1 MNSLR
6 KWFYRP
12 KKEDNSALAQFYWA
26 DQELNLV
33 ATELDSFDGR
43 KDPDRCSALINQLR
57 VCQDRVLGICHDIM
71 DEAIPDARANRD
83 FRAKFPDDVLQ
94 ENMSGLLWFG
104 AECLAAGS
112 NIMNR
117 EQESSQ
123 MRPLARALTRSLDNV
138 RCLLREQCLRNP
150 HEYPEKLKESLKT
163 FDRLF
168 AEFELSYVSAMVPV
182 KSAKEYHLQQEVVVL
197 FSETLQRAIE
207 VKLVPQEMVE
217 TYDPALMFTIPRLAI
232 VAGLVLF
239 SDGPLNVDKD
249 SSSLSELFRPFY
261 SLLCK
266 IRELLWTLSR
276 EELWL
281 LEKTLCQLEEPKA
294 CVNSKQCSFGTD
306 EYIKLDSDVCIKHFY
321 SNYNSC
327 KQFIKDFYNHNF
339 GVAPESEP
347 VQQMQ
352 KHIRELG
359 LETKEFW
366 AVKHSSPLAR
376 KIVAASQCPSQNT
389 TSSPHKQQP
398 SAVDSESS
406 ASYDSDDSVVSD
418 NWWPLFSDPLQAGA
432 SAGASTEQQ
441 QQQQQPRQSPCLRRS
456 SKTSNV
462 SDRVPVVPQIRRLQ
476 NEERSLPSPC
486 SSCKSLSS
494 LSSAEWECMSYQSTD
509 TSSYNS
515 DCPDDEEIALALQA
529 AEIAFHNELRCRF
542 KSTDDLIHRL
552 FVGISGVADQ
562 LQTNFAGEMRNILK
576 CVFEMNSSSKQDSSA
591 ISLDTESPTER
602 SSVPERSLF
611 SLSFVDAVELEE
623 EGEQRDSSGRRSVD
637 SAQEVLPDELSLELS
652 SESGHGGSPVWMP
665 DELTSNCMDCN
676 AHFTLLRRRHHC
688 RRCGKI
694 FCSRCSAHSIT
705 LPRYGHYKPVRVCN
719 SCFICR
725 VTSVVEEL
733 VHGC

>member
-12 KKEDNSALAQFYWA
+12 KKEDNSPLAQFYWA
-26 DQELNLV
+26 DQELTLV

-83 FRAKFPDDVLQ
+83 FRVKFPDDVLQ

-150 HEYPEKLKESLKT
+150 HEYPEKLRESLKT

-197 FSETLQRAIE
+197 FSETLQRALQ
-207 VKLVPQEMVE
+207 VQLVPQEMVE

-232 VAGLVLF
+232 IAGLVLF
-239 SDGPLNVDKD
+239 PDGPLNVDKD

-294 CVNSKQCSFGTD
+294 CVTSKQCSLGTD
-306 EYIKLDSDVCIKHFY
+306 EYIGLDSSVCIKHFY
-321 SNYNSC
+321 STYNGC

-339 GVAPESEP
+339 GVTPESEP

-366 AVKHSSPLAR
+366 AVKHSSPLGQ
-376 KIVAASQCPSQNT
+376 KVVAAPQCPSQNT
-389 TSSPHKQQP
+389 TSPQKQQP
-398 SAVDSESS
+398 SAVDSESN
-406 ASYDSDDSVVSD
+406 ASYDSDDSVVSE

-441 QQQQQPRQSPCLRRS
+441 QQQPQQPRQSPCFRRS
-456 SKTSNV
+456 SKTLSV

-476 NEERSLPSPC
+476 NEGRSLPSPC

-494 LSSAEWECMSYQSTD
+494 VSSAEWECMSYQSTD

-515 DCPDDEEIALALQA
+515 DYPDDEEIALALQA

-576 CVFEMNSSSKQDSSA
+576 CVFEMNSLSKQDCCA
-591 ISLDTESPTER
+591 ISLDPESPTER
-602 SSVPERSLF
+602 SGVPERSLF

-623 EGEQRDSSGRRSVD
+623 EGEQRGSSGRHSVD
-637 SAQEVLPDELSLELS
+637 SAEEVLPDELSLELS
-652 SESGHGGSPVWMP
+652 SESGHRGGPVWMP
-665 DELTSNCMDCN
+665 DEFASNCMDCN
-676 AHFTLLRRRHHC
+676 AHFTMLRRKHHC

-725 VTSVVEEL
+725 VTSVVEEMA
-733 VHGC
+733 HGC

>member
-138 RCLLREQCLRNP
+138 RCLLREQCLCNP

-306 EYIKLDSDVCIKHFY
+306 EYIGLDSDVCIKHFY

-376 KIVAASQCPSQNT
+376 KVVAASQCPLQNT
-389 TSSPHKQQP
+389 TSPHKQQP

-432 SAGASTEQQ
+432 SAGASTE
-441 QQQQQPRQSPCLRRS
+441 QQQQPRQSPCLRRS

-591 ISLDTESPTER
+591 ISLDTENPTER

-623 EGEQRDSSGRRSVD
+623 EGEHRDSSGRRSVD

>member
-43 KDPDRCSALINQLR
+43 KDPERCSALINQLR

-123 MRPLARALTRSLDNV
+123 MRPLARALTRSLDSV

-239 SDGPLNVDKD
+239 PDGPLNVDKD

-294 CVNSKQCSFGTD
+294 CVTSKQCSFGTD
-306 EYIKLDSDVCIKHFY
+306 EYIGLDSSVCVKHFY
-321 SNYNSC
+321 SNYNGC

-339 GVAPESEP
+339 GVTPESEP

-376 KIVAASQCPSQNT
+376 KVVAASQCPSQNT
-389 TSSPHKQQP
+389 TSSPHKQQ
-398 SAVDSESS
+398 SNAVDSESN
-406 ASYDSDDSVVSD
+406 ASYDSDDSVVSE
-418 NWWPLFSDPLQAGA
+418 NWWPLFSDPPAGR
-432 SAGASTEQQ
+432 GV
-441 QQQQQPRQSPCLRRS
+441 RRCFHRATAAKAES
-456 SKTSNV
+456 V
-462 SDRVPVVPQIRRLQ
+462 LAQILQ
-476 NEERSLPSPC
+476 NIKR
-486 SSCKSLSS
+486 
-494 LSSAEWECMSYQSTD
+494 
-509 TSSYNS
+509 
-515 DCPDDEEIALALQA
+515 I
-529 AEIAFHNELRCRF
+529 
-542 KSTDDLIHRL
+542 
-552 FVGISGVADQ
+552 
-562 LQTNFAGEMRNILK
+562 
-576 CVFEMNSSSKQDSSA
+576 
-591 ISLDTESPTER
+591 
-602 SSVPERSLF
+602 
-611 SLSFVDAVELEE
+611 
-623 EGEQRDSSGRRSVD
+623 
-637 SAQEVLPDELSLELS
+637 
-652 SESGHGGSPVWMP
+652 
-665 DELTSNCMDCN
+665 
-676 AHFTLLRRRHHC
+676 
-688 RRCGKI
+688 
-694 FCSRCSAHSIT
+694 
-705 LPRYGHYKPVRVCN
+705 
-719 SCFICR
+719 
-725 VTSVVEEL
+725 
-733 VHGC
+733 

>member
-441 QQQQQPRQSPCLRRS
+441 QQQQPRQSPCLRRS

-591 ISLDTESPTER
+591 ISQDTESPTER

>member
-1 MNSLR
+1 MMNSLR

-71 DEAIPDARANRD
+71 NEAIPDTRADRD

-117 EQESSQ
+117 EVESSQ

-150 HEYPEKLKESLKT
+150 HEYPEKLKEALKT

-182 KSAKEYHLQQEVVVL
+182 KSAKEYHLQQQVVVL
-197 FSETLQRAIE
+197 FSETLQRAIK
-207 VKLVPQEMVE
+207 VKLVPQEMVD

-232 VAGLVLF
+232 VAGLLLF
-239 SDGPLNVDKD
+239 PDGPLNVDKD

-281 LEKTLCQLEEPKA
+281 LEKTLCQLEEPRTS
-294 CVNSKQCSFGTD
+294 VTSEQCSFGVD
-306 EYIKLDSDVCIKHFY
+306 DYAALDSDVYINLFY
-321 SNYNSC
+321 RNYNSC
-327 KQFIKDFYNHNF
+327 KQFIEDFYNHNF
-339 GVAPESEP
+339 AAPSESAP
-347 VQQMQ
+347 ILQFQ
-352 KHIRELG
+352 KRIRSLG
-359 LETKEFW
+359 LESKELP
-366 AVKHSSPLAR
+366 AVKRCSPLAP
-376 KIVAASQCPSQNT
+376 KVVAASQSPSLNAT
-389 TSSPHKQQP
+389 LSPLCKQP
-398 SAVDSESS
+398 SAADSESS
-406 ASYDSDDSVVSD
+406 ESYDSDDSVLSES
-418 NWWPLFSDPLQAGA
+418 WWPLFSDTLQAGA
-432 SAGASTEQQ
+432 SGGQPVEQP
-441 QQQQQPRQSPCLRRS
+441 QQQPRQSPCFSRP
-456 SKTSNV
+456 SKAPSF
-462 SDRVPVVPQIRRLQ
+462 SDRMPVVPQIRRLQ
-476 NEERSLPSPC
+476 NEEHSLPSPC

-515 DCPDDEEIALALQA
+515 DCHDDEEIALALQA
-529 AEIAFHNELRCRF
+529 VEIAFRNEARSRF
-542 KSTDDLIHRL
+542 KSSDDLIHRL

-576 CVFEMNSSSKQDSSA
+576 CVFEMNSSSKQDSPA
-591 ISLDTESPTER
+591 KALEAESPAER
-602 SSVPERSLF
+602 SGVAERTLF
-611 SLSFVDAVELEE
+611 SLSFLDAVEREE
-623 EGEQRDSSGRRSVD
+623 EGEQRGSSGRRSVD
-637 SAQEVLPDELSLELS
+637 SAQEVLPDDLSLELS
-652 SESGHGGSPVWMP
+652 SESGHGGNPVWMP
-665 DELTSNCMDCN
+665 DELTANCMDCN

>member
-138 RCLLREQCLRNP
+138 RCLLREQCLCNP

-306 EYIKLDSDVCIKHFY
+306 EYIGLDSDVCIKHFY

-376 KIVAASQCPSQNT
+376 KVVAASQCPLQNT
-389 TSSPHKQQP
+389 TSPHKQQP

-432 SAGASTEQQ
+432 SAGASTE

-591 ISLDTESPTER
+591 ISLDTENPTER

-665 DELTSNCMDCN
+665 DEFTSNCMDCN

>member
-239 SDGPLNVDKD
+239 SDGPLNVDND

-294 CVNSKQCSFGTD
+294 CVTSKQCSFGTD
-306 EYIKLDSDVCIKHFY
+306 EYIGLDSSVCVKHFY
-321 SNYNSC
+321 SSYNGC

-339 GVAPESEP
+339 GVTPESEP

-376 KIVAASQCPSQNT
+376 KVVAASQCPSQNAT
-389 TSSPHKQQP
+389 SPHKQQP
-398 SAVDSESS
+398 NAVDSESN
-406 ASYDSDDSVVSD
+406 ASYDSDDSVVSE
-418 NWWPLFSDPLQAGA
+418 NWWPLFSEPLQAGA
-432 SAGASTEQQ
+432 SAGASTE
-441 QQQQQPRQSPCLRRS
+441 QQQPRQSPCLRRS
-456 SKTSNV
+456 SKTSSA

-515 DCPDDEEIALALQA
+515 DYPDDEEIALALQA

-591 ISLDTESPTER
+591 ISLDTESPMER
-602 SSVPERSLF
+602 SSVPERPLF
-611 SLSFVDAVELEE
+611 SLSFVDAVEFEE
-623 EGEQRDSSGRRSVD
+623 EGEQRGSSGRHSVD
-637 SAQEVLPDELSLELS
+637 SAEEVLPDELSLELS
-652 SESGHGGSPVWMP
+652 SESGHRGSPVWMP
-665 DELTSNCMDCN
+665 DEFTSNCMDCN

-725 VTSVVEEL
+725 VTSVVEEMA
-733 VHGC
+733 HGC

>member
-239 SDGPLNVDKD
+239 PDGPLNVDKD

-294 CVNSKQCSFGTD
+294 CVTSKQCSFGTD
-306 EYIKLDSDVCIKHFY
+306 EYIGLDSSVCVKHFY
-321 SNYNSC
+321 SNYNGC

-339 GVAPESEP
+339 GVTPESEP

-376 KIVAASQCPSQNT
+376 KVVAASQCPSQNA

-398 SAVDSESS
+398 NPVDSESN
-406 ASYDSDDSVVSD
+406 ASYDSDDSVVSE
-418 NWWPLFSDPLQAGA
+418 NWWPLFSDPLPAGV
-432 SAGASTEQQ
+432 SAGASTE
-441 QQQQQPRQSPCLRRS
+441 QQPRQSPCLRRS
-456 SKTSNV
+456 SKTSGA

-515 DCPDDEEIALALQA
+515 DYPDDEEIALALQA

-576 CVFEMNSSSKQDSSA
+576 CVFEMNSLSKQDSSA
-591 ISLDTESPTER
+591 VSLDTEGPMER

-623 EGEQRDSSGRRSVD
+623 EGDQRGSSGRRSVD
-637 SAQEVLPDELSLELS
+637 SAEEVLPDELSLELS
-652 SESGHGGSPVWMP
+652 SESGHRGSPVWMP
-665 DELTSNCMDCN
+665 DEFTSNCMDCN

-725 VTSVVEEL
+725 VTSVVEEMA
-733 VHGC
+733 HGC

>member
-6 KWFYRP
+6 KWLYRP

-71 DEAIPDARANRD
+71 DEAIPDARADRD

-117 EQESSQ
+117 DLESAL

-150 HEYPEKLKESLKT
+150 HEYPEKLKEALKT

-182 KSAKEYHLQQEVVVL
+182 KSAKEYHLQQQVVVL
-197 FSETLQRAIE
+197 FSETLQRAIQ
-207 VKLVPQEMVE
+207 VRLVPQEMVD

-232 VAGLVLF
+232 VAGLLLF
-239 SDGPLNVDKD
+239 PDGPLNVDKD

-281 LEKTLCQLEEPKA
+281 LEKTLCQLEEPKKTSIA
-294 CVNSKQCSFGTD
+294 SEKCSFGAD
-306 EYIKLDSDVCIKHFY
+306 AALDSDVYINLFY
-321 SNYNSC
+321 RNYNGC
-327 KQFIKDFYNHNF
+327 KQFIEDFYNHNF
-339 GVAPESEP
+339 AAPSESEP
-347 VQQMQ
+347 SAQFQ
-352 KHIRELG
+352 KRIRSFG
-359 LETKEFW
+359 LEPRGLSATTKRG
-366 AVKHSSPLAR
+366 SPLAQGV
-376 KIVAASQCPSQNT
+376 VAASQSPSRRT
-389 TSSPHKQQP
+389 TLPPLQKQP
-398 SAVDSESS
+398 SAADSDSS
-406 ASYDSDDSVVSD
+406 ASYDSDDSALSE
-418 NWWPLFSDPLQAGA
+418 NWWPLFSDPLQA
-432 SAGASTEQQ
+432 SADVPAE
-441 QQQQQPRQSPCLRRS
+441 QPRQSSQRLQVTP
-456 SKTSNV
+456 SKVATV
-462 SDRVPVVPQIRRLQ
+462 SDRAPVVPQIRRLQ
-476 NEERSLPSPC
+476 SEELPSPC
-486 SSCKSLSS
+486 LSCKSLTS

-515 DCPDDEEIALALQA
+515 GCHDDEEIALALQA
-529 AEIAFHNELRCRF
+529 VEIAFRNEARSRF
-542 KSTDDLIHRL
+542 KSSDDLIHRL

-576 CVFEMNSSSKQDSSA
+576 CVFEMNSSSKQE
-591 ISLDTESPTER
+591 LPTPAPEAEGPAER
-602 SSVPERSLF
+602 SNTAERSLF
-611 SLSFVDAVELEE
+611 SLSFLEAVEIEDE
-623 EGEQRDSSGRRSVD
+623 EGQHTSSGRRSVD
-637 SAQEVLPDELSLELS
+637 SAQEVLPDDLSLELS
-652 SESGHGGSPVWMP
+652 SESGHGGNPVWMP
-665 DELTSNCMDCN
+665 DEVTANCMDCN

-694 FCSRCSAHSIT
+694 FCARCSAHSIT